1 MERGE
6 HTDKIGFPRD
16 FPKERQRRIDEAVP
30 VSFRTRSRLYRALK
44 ESDPMRKI
52 RTLELRSRFEE
63 GSYSIDAN
71 EVARKIIEES
81 DLMGRPEGGR
91 RRADH
96 QIDEGRS

>member
-1 MERGE
+1 M
-6 HTDKIGFPRD
+6 
-16 FPKERQRRIDEAVP
+16 
-30 VSFRTRSRLYRALK
+30 L
-44 ESDPMRKI
+44 KI